1 MGYDYALVH
10 LTYTLPP
17 AILLTAIYFPLTT
30 RLDLY
35 KLSFLITVAVLSTIP
50 WDSYL
55 IRTNI
60 WSYPP
65 NAVLGPTIWQIPIEE
80 VFFFVIQTYNTTLL
94 YLLFSKPVLHSV
106 YLVKEDKASKDG
118 KKWQYIK
125 FAGQA
130 LFGLAAKKGIDYIR
144 AEGPKTYLGL
154 ILVWATPFLFML
166 WSLAYQFLVRLPL
179 TNTVLPIVVPT
190 VYLWIVD
197 TLALKRGTWVIE
209 QGTKTGWELWPGLEA
224 EEAIFFFLTN
234 CLIVFGLV
242 AFDNAVAILN
252 TFPIHFPKVPALPSP
267 ALLVKALLLPARTY
281 DDDRILGLQQSVD
294 RLRAKSRS
302 FYLASSTFQ
311 GRLRIDLVILYSFCR
326 VADDLIDNA
335 SSPAEAKTWV
345 KKLRNFLDL
354 SYGGDMKTDKGEV
367 IRGSDK
373 NRGAATL
380 FAVQNFPHDAF
391 LTLLLLPVDRLS
403 KEPLTELLKGFEM
416 DLSFTPSNPTGP
428 IKSEPDLDL
437 YGARVAGTVALLCI
451 QLVLYHHPL
460 PASLSETAAEA
471 QTKRLM
477 AAGHHMGIALQ
488 YTNIARDLPLD
499 AVATPQPRCYLP
511 PSWLKKEKLS
521 PDSFLSNLV
530 ACTSSHSQDP
540 GFFQKKLGTLRGKLL
555 ERGFEFYNKSRDVV
569 EELPVQ
575 ARGPMRV
582 AVESYMQIARE
593 LRKELATGGLGKV
606 GKMGRATVPRWKRV
620 WVAWRAL
627 VGPGSS
633 GGRE

>member
-1 MGYDYALVH
+1 M
-10 LTYTLPP
+10 
-17 AILLTAIYFPLTT
+17 
-30 RLDLY
+30 
-35 KLSFLITVAVLSTIP
+35 
-50 WDSYL
+50 
-55 IRTNI
+55 
-60 WSYPP
+60 
-65 NAVLGPTIWQIPIEE
+65 LGPTIWQIPIEE

-94 YLLFSKPVLHSV
+94 YMLFSKPVLHSV

-130 LFGLAAKKGIDYIR
+130 LFGLAVKKGIDYIR

-154 ILVWATPFLFML
+154 ILVWAAPFLFML

-252 TFPIHFPKVPALPSP
+252 TFPIHFRKVPALPSP
-267 ALLVKALLLPARTY
+267 ALLVKALLLPAGTY

-335 SSPAEAKTWV
+335 ASPAEAKTWV

-354 SYGGDMKTDKGEV
+354 SYGGDMKTDKGEI

-380 FAVQNFPHDAF
+380 FAVQNFPPDTI

-403 KEPLTELLKGFEM
+403 KEPLTELLNGFEM
-416 DLSFTPSNPTGP
+416 DLAFTPSNPTGP

-460 PASLSETAAEA
+460 PSTGPAALEA

-488 YTNIARDLPLD
+488 YTNIARDLSLD
-499 AVATPQPRCYLP
+499 ALASPQPRCYLP

-521 PDSFLSNLV
+521 PETFLSNLV
-530 ACTSSHSQDP
+530 ACNSSHSQDP
-540 GFFQKKLGTLRGKLL
+540 GFFQKKLGSLRGKLL
-555 ERGFEFYNKSRDVV
+555 DRGFEFYNKSRGTV

-575 ARGPMRV
+575 ARAPMRV

-593 LRKELATGGLGKV
+593 LRKEQEGGLVGKGGKV
-606 GKMGRATVPRWKRV
+606 GRATVPRWRRV

-627 VGPGSS
+627 VGPGSR
-633 GGRE
+633 GRGRE